1 MTAPK
6 RYKTIFASFMS
17 FFDGTTY
24 DANNIPRFT
33 QEHLLTITDADIVQY
48 FNLRT
53 YGKPEVEEGDKPKLR
68 SATVMYMKKALSHY
82 MPRTAMT
89 WDDINHIGN
98 PTKSAAVNA
107 MIRGMAVHQV
117 RGNGVA
123 SSARRAFEWGE
134 FVMVLLAT
142 HELFSETIMSTI
154 LAVLTLQWQVM
165 KLATSTVLKHAL
177 YPFALN
183 VKMCW

>member
-1 MTAPK
+1 
-6 RYKTIFASFMS
+6 MS

-24 DANNIPRFT
+24 DANNIPCFT
-33 QEHLLTITDADIVQY
+33 QEHLLTIIDADIVQN
-48 FNLRT
+48 FNLQT

-107 MIRGMAVHQV
+107 MIRGMAVHQ
-117 RGNGVA
+117 
-123 SSARRAFEWGE
+123 E
-134 FVMVLLAT
+134 
-142 HELFSETIMSTI
+142 
-154 LAVLTLQWQVM
+154 
-165 KLATSTVLKHAL
+165 
-177 YPFALN
+177 
-183 VKMCW
+183 